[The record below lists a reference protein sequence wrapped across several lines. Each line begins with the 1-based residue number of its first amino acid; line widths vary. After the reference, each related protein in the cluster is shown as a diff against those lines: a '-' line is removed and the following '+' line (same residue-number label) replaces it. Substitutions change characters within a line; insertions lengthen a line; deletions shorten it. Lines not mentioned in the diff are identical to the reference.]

1 MVYNLFLK
9 SAFNVDT
16 VNHHEHSCNL
26 LWIFQMV
33 SVFEVRNKSF
43 FFFPHEGMKWWNKTE
58 HLKMLSFVVLKYQVV
73 ELKRKVDALRE
84 KSMHMKY
91 FFDDTRLVL
100 DSREVTG
107 EGDQLQGW
115 KRWVKQR

>member
-1 MVYNLFLK
+1 
-9 SAFNVDT
+9 
-16 VNHHEHSCNL
+16 
-26 LWIFQMV
+26 
-33 SVFEVRNKSF
+33 
-43 FFFPHEGMKWWNKTE
+43 
-58 HLKMLSFVVLKYQVV
+58 MLSFVVLKYQVV
-73 ELKRKVDALRE
+73 ELKRKADALRE

-115 KRWVKQR
+115 KR